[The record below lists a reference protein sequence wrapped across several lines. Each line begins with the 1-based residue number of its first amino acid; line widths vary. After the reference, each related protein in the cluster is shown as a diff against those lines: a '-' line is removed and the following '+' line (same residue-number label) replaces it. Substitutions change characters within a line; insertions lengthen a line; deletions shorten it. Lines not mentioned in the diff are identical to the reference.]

1 MLNKLPEA
9 VLDERGVMWHRGR
22 PAHEYRDFIAGKS
35 VIPLPDWQ
43 ALIITGADRHTWL
56 HALSSQHLTNM
67 QAGESTEALLLTPNG
82 HITAALNIVED
93 GEQLTIF
100 VERDNF
106 AAVIDHLRKM
116 QFAARIEITPAAGHV
131 IALAGPAIT
140 NPPLATKAMWV
151 DPWPE
156 KPGGTTYTPKGISPE
171 PTNMALAL
179 VDDAAW
185 QAFMAAHSDSIV
197 GALAFEAVRI
207 AAWRPRFSAEV
218 DARAIPPEL
227 DWLRTAVHLDKGC
240 YCGQETIARVVNLG
254 RPPRRLVMLHL
265 DGSAEHLPQP
275 GAIVQWNGKPVGH
288 VTSAVRHPEL
298 GPIALA
304 LVKRNAP
311 AAADFTVDEVAC
323 AQEIIVDPAGE
334 SAARPQSRPG
344 AELRGAQRGLQK
356 PKMR

>member
-22 PAHEYRDFIAGKS
+22 PTHEYRDFIAGKGI
-35 VIPLPDWQ
+35 IPLPDWQ
-43 ALIITGADRHTWL
+43 ALTIAGSDRLTWL
-56 HALSSQHLTNM
+56 HALCSQHLLNLA
-67 QAGESTEALLLTPNG
+67 AGESTEALLLTPNG

-106 AAVIDHLRKM
+106 QTVIDHLRKM
-116 QFAARIEITPAAGHV
+116 QFAARIEIAKARGHV
-131 IALAGPAIT
+131 IALAGPAIAH
-140 NPPLATKAMWV
+140 PPLATQALWV
-151 DPWPE
+151 DPWP
-156 KPGGTTYTPKGISPE
+156 KRPGGTTYTPAGVSPQ

-179 VDDAAW
+179 VDDGPW
-185 QAFMAAHSDSIV
+185 QEFMNNQSDSIV

-207 AAWRPRFSAEV
+207 AAWRPRFSTEV

-254 RPPRRLVMLHL
+254 RPPRRLVFLHL
-265 DGSAEHLPQP
+265 DGSAEHLPNP
-275 GAIVQWNGKPVGH
+275 GASVHWKGKPVGH
-288 VTSAVRHPEL
+288 ITSAVRHPEL

-311 AAADFTVDEVAC
+311 ATEQFDVDEVAC
-323 AQEIIVDPAGE
+323 AQEIIVDPSGE
-334 SAARPQSRPG
+334 SAARPKTRPG